1 MAETIDL
8 DTKRE
13 AERRL
18 ALLALAGEQAE
29 SSGSCLD
36 AEQLACL
43 VEGRLSSEQVEVCQA
58 HLAGCEHCYATWRQL
73 DQECQQRAASHRG
86 KIVPLLHRPG
96 FLAAT
101 GSFLAIAASIA
112 VFLNLT
118 MEADRQTLMGIPE
131 KPAQER
137 ALTMPATE
145 PANKAEA
152 EQGMPA
158 SAQPESTSQQS
169 AEEQTPAPP
178 TEPVENRKKKARSE
192 TDRAQPTEQETTAPA
207 KPPARAVDRPA
218 TAGRAPAPAVS
229 TTPPVQ
235 VEDSAADRL
244 MEKKEKATN
253 RVVEKSAP
261 APAPPPQ
268 AVGMASAG
276 LDKSREAGPSTL
288 DDWHLNIREGCQG
301 SPDRDL
307 IADLIAQGKQLLAQ
321 EARPPL
327 SAENRQQIKRI
338 LTLLADQRQTAEQR
352 CQALLELLDAAER
365 GDKR

>member
-29 SSGSCLD
+29 PSGSCLD

-43 VEGRLSSEQVEVCQA
+43 VEGRLNAEQVEVCQA
-58 HLAGCEHCYATWRQL
+58 HLAGCEHCYSTWRQL
-73 DQECQQRAASHRG
+73 DQEWQQQAASHRG
-86 KIVPLLHRPG
+86 RIVPLFNRPG

-118 MEADRQTLMGIPE
+118 IEADRQTLLGIPE
-131 KPAQER
+131 KPAHER
-137 ALTMPATE
+137 ALTVPATE
-145 PANKAEA
+145 PANQAEA

-158 SAQPESTSQQS
+158 PSSPESTGQQP
-169 AEEQTPAPP
+169 AEEQTAASLAEPA
-178 TEPVENRKKKARSE
+178 ENRKKKARSR
-192 TDRAQPTEQETTAPA
+192 TDRAQPAEQKTTAPVTSA
-207 KPPARAVDRPA
+207 ARAVDQPA
-218 TAGRAPAPAVS
+218 TVGRAPEPVIS

-235 VEDSAADRL
+235 VENAAADRL
-244 MEKKEKATN
+244 MEKKEKATD
-253 RVVEKSAP
+253 RVAEESAP

-268 AVGMASAG
+268 AVGMAGAG

-288 DDWHLNIREGCQG
+288 ADWHHNIRVGCQRPPARG
-301 SPDRDL
+301 L
-307 IADLIAQGKQLLAQ
+307 VADLIAQGQQLLAG

-327 SAENRQQIKRI
+327 SAENRQQIQRI

-365 GDKR
+365 GDKK